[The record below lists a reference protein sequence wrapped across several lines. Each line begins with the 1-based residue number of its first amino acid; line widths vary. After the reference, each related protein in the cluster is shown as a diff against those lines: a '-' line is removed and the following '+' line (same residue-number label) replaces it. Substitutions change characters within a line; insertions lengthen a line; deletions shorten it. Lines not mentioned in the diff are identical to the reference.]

1 MEKITALENVQRIE
15 QSRRKDLE
23 AKLEILLVDN
33 AKLNDTI
40 ERRLIDY
47 AQLQERYRRDV
58 EEI

>member
-1 MEKITALENVQRIE
+1 MEKITALENEQRIE